1 MSRRLSVFAIAIML
15 LFAAIAAQ
23 AVNIQFFKAP
33 ALDASIQNPRN
44 SQSNNQYPR
53 GEIVAADGTVLA
65 ESVPATK
72 GYYPYTRV
80 YPLGSLTS
88 GLVGFASPFYGTWA
102 LEAEYNQYLISHAQ
116 PPQSLAQ
123 VLAPTSAADS
133 VAITLQPSLQRVA
146 AKYLAG
152 RNGGAV
158 VLDPRTGAVLAMYA
172 NPTYNPAPFESS
184 SYTVAAKAWKLDV
197 TNNAYGFPP
206 LGNLAIQ
213 QTFPPGSTFK
223 IVTTSAVV
231 AKMPSLFTKN
241 YSVAAT
247 IHLPDSNKTL
257 SNYAFVP
264 CGGDI
269 AQMLPP
275 SCDQGY
281 ARIGL
286 DLGGNILAGTANSF
300 GFNSAP
306 PIDLPGA
313 QPSFFP
319 SASSFLY
326 NKPGLAYSAIGQQ
339 NVRASA
345 LQMALVAAAV
355 ANGGTIMTPHLLA
368 YVAGPDGSVV
378 KRYQDTPWKTPLTSA
393 EAAQIVP
400 LMQEVVQASDGT
412 AAGIFPAWADVAA
425 KTGTAQ
431 VGNSVQNTDDWMI
444 AFAPATN
451 PTVAVAVVL
460 PYQVTSATGASV
472 AGPVIRC
479 LIEGTLSMQAGGAT
493 SGTATTC
500 P

>member
-1 MSRRLSVFAIAIML
+1 MSRRLSVFAIVIVL

-23 AVNIQFFKAP
+23 AVNIQFFRAP
-33 ALDASIQNPRN
+33 GLNASILNPRN
-44 SQSNNQYPR
+44 SQSNTQYPR

-65 ESVPATK
+65 KSVPATK

-80 YPLGSLTS
+80 YPLGALTS

-102 LEAEYNQYLISHAQ
+102 LEAQYNQYLIAHAQ

-133 VAITLQPSLQRVA
+133 ISITLQPALQRVA
-146 AKYLAG
+146 AKALAG
-152 RNGGAV
+152 RNGAAV

-184 SYTVAAKAWKLDV
+184 SYTVAAKAWKLDT

-206 LGNLAIQ
+206 LGDLAIQ

-231 AKMPSLFTKN
+231 AKKPSLFTKS
-241 YSVAAT
+241 YPVAAT

-281 ARIGL
+281 ALIGL
-286 DLGGNILAGTANSF
+286 DLGGNILAETADSY
-300 GFNSAP
+300 GFNSVP

-313 QPSFFP
+313 QPSYFP
-319 SASSFLY
+319 SAASFVY

-339 NVRASA
+339 NVRATA

-355 ANGGTIMTPHLLA
+355 ANGGTIMTPHLLN
-368 YVAGPDGSVV
+368 YVSGPDGSIV
-378 KRYQDTPWKTPLTSA
+378 KRYQDTPWKSPLTKA
-393 EAAQIVP
+393 QAAQIVP
-400 LMQEVVQASDGT
+400 LMQAVAHAANGT
-412 AAGIFPAWADVAA
+412 AAGVFPAWADVGA

-431 VGNSVQNTDDWMI
+431 VGNAAQNVDDWMI

-451 PTVAVAVVL
+451 PTVAVAVVV
-460 PYQVTSATGASV
+460 PYQITSTTGNSV
-472 AGPVIRC
+472 AGPIMRC
-479 LIEGTLSMQAGGAT
+479 MVEGALSLQAGLPV